1 MIEDLHDTNM
11 QKNKC
16 GLKDYKML
24 HVSLLDRK
32 INDAIIPRQTRRRIL
47 SKNFI
52 DKYIDRHDF
61 IFMQMVSNRL
71 RLVLSRELL
80 TQ

>member
-11 QKNKC
+11 RKNKR

-32 INDAIIPRQTRRRIL
+32 INDAVIPRQTRRRIL